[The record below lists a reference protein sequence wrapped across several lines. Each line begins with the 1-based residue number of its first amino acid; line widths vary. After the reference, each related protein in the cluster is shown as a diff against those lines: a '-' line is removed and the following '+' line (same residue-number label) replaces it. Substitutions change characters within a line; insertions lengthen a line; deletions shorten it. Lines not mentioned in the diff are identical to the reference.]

1 MRNVLVKSIELNNWR
16 GQSRKAW
23 FGHKNE
29 IRGRNKEGKSTLLN
43 AFLWLLTGYDEYDR
57 YNYQLFNNKVE
68 QTYDNAVPSYVEAAF
83 DIDGREY
90 TFKKV
95 AKQGWTRTRGSST
108 YERKGTDT
116 YQFFV
121 DGIEV
126 SATNYKGTVES
137 LFAPIDKLKI
147 MLNIRFFL
155 MLDWKDM
162 RKQLECLV
170 GEIQASDFKGDYSD
184 IDADLKKYTTE
195 QLKTAYRAQK
205 REITNNTESLPK
217 AIETLKSN
225 LPDISGIEEAE
236 RVVEECN
243 AGIDKLMEEI
253 QGNTSKLQ
261 PYIDRR
267 NEELKEIASL
277 EEEYQRAE
285 SAYKKNY
292 FDELSKCQSEITDVE
307 RKNAQI
313 ERDNRENRARHEALK
328 IRIENKQ
335 KELKELQAY
344 RETLLEQNKQI
355 KTLLFTDS
363 ACPYCGQELPEYKL
377 EEQKAKFS
385 ANKEARH
392 KAIVAEGK
400 ANNNKIQA
408 CQEEVRRLIDELQ
421 QVAPFDRMKED
432 VSKEEAKYLSVK
444 NSFVEYEQTTEG
456 KEKRS
461 IIAEKRANLTIIP
474 EIDDSEFTIRR
485 SELTAKKDEAL
496 KKLGMKDEYDRY
508 ITKIAD
514 LQEELKANN
523 IERAKIEG
531 KIAKIDEYE
540 QERAEIVNRKVSS
553 KFGQITIKMSDQNK
567 SGEWVPACIITDKDG
582 VNATVTNNASRIL
595 CGIDI
600 SLAFQDLYE
609 LRLPLWIDNAESINF
624 DNLPN
629 ISNQEILLYVDDS
642 TLTVINKGT
651 YIQMRPKII
660 K

>member
-1 MRNVLVKSIELNNWR
+1 MKNVLVKSIELNNWR
-16 GQSRKAW
+16 GQSRKSW

-68 QTYDNAVPSYVEAAF
+68 QTYDNAIPVYVEALF
-83 DIDGREY
+83 DIDGKEY

-126 SATNYKGTVES
+126 SASNYKGTIES

-147 MLNIRFFL
+147 MLNIRYFL

-162 RKQLECLV
+162 RKQLESLV
-170 GEIQASDFKGDYSD
+170 GEIQESDFKGDYSD
-184 IDADLKKYTTE
+184 IEADLKKYTTE

-205 REITNNTESLPK
+205 REITKNTESLPK
-217 AIETLKSN
+217 AIETLKQN
-225 LPDISGIEEAE
+225 LPDMSGIEGAE
-236 RVVEECN
+236 KVVEECN
-243 AGIDKLMEEI
+243 VEYDKLIEEM
-253 QGNTSKLQ
+253 QGESSKLQ
-261 PYIDRR
+261 PYIDKR
-267 NEELKEIASL
+267 NKELKEIASL
-277 EEEYQRAE
+277 EEEYKKAE
-285 SAYKKNY
+285 SVYKQNHI
-292 FDELSKCQSEITDVE
+292 DELTKCQGILVDME

-313 ERDNRENRARHEALK
+313 ERENRGNKATYDAINK
-328 IRIENKQ
+328 RIENKE
-335 KELKELQAY
+335 KELEELQAY
-344 RETLLEQNKQI
+344 RKTLLEQNKEI
-355 KTLLFTDS
+355 KSLVFTES
-363 ACPYCGQELPEYKL
+363 VCPYCGQELSEDKL
-377 EEQKAKFS
+377 EEQKAKF
-385 ANKEARH
+385 NEKKESKH
-392 KAIVAEGK
+392 NAIVAEGK
-400 ANNNKIQA
+400 ANNAKIQA
-408 CQEEVRRLIDELQ
+408 CQEEIDRLRAERQ
-421 QVAPFDRMKED
+421 QVAPFDRTLED
-432 VSKEEAKYLSVK
+432 TSETEAKYLSVK
-444 NSFVEYEQTTEG
+444 NSFVGYEQTIEG
-456 KEKRS
+456 KKKMSVIE
-461 IIAEKRANLTIIP
+461 EKRANLTIVP
-474 EIDDSEFTIRR
+474 EIDNSEFTIRR
-485 SELTAKKDEAL
+485 SELTSKKDEAL
-496 KKLGMKDEYDRY
+496 KKLGLKDEYDRQ
-508 ITKIAD
+508 IAKIAD
-514 LQEELKANN
+514 LQDELKANN
-523 IERAKIEG
+523 VERAKIEG
-531 KIAKIDEYE
+531 KIAKVDEYE

-553 KFGQITIKMSDQNK
+553 KFGQITIKMSEQNK

-642 TLTVINKGT
+642 ILTVINN
-651 YIQMRPKII
+651 
-660 K
+660 